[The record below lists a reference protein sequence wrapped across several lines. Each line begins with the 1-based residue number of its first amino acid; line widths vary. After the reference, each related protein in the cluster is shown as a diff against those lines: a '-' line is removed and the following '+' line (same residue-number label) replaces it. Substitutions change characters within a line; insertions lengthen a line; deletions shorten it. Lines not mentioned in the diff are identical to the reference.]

1 MTDQPHSDD
10 ATPAGGDA
18 AVVAIPTVDVVV
30 SLLLLVLAVLL
41 GWDSWRIGNA
51 WASDGP
57 QAGYFP
63 FYLSLVMGCASLFG
77 LVKVLILKR
86 GERGKFVE
94 REQLGRVMKVFVP
107 TFAFC
112 LATQFL
118 GIYVASFCLVVG
130 FMWWVGKISPQVSLL
145 TGVIFT
151 ALLFMTFEIAFKVI
165 MPKGPLEAAL
175 GF

>member
-1 MTDQPHSDD
+1 MADQPHSDD

-18 AVVAIPTVDVVV
+18 PVVGIPTVDVVV
-30 SLLLLVLAVLL
+30 SLLLLLLALLL
-41 GWDSWRIGNA
+41 GWDSWRIGNS

-63 FYLSLVMGCASLFG
+63 FYLSLVMGLASLFG
-77 LVKVLILKR
+77 LFKVVILKR
-86 GERGKFVE
+86 GERGTFVG
-94 REQLGRVMKVFVP
+94 REQFGRVMMVFVP

-118 GIYVASFCLVVG
+118 GIYIASFCLVVG
-130 FMWWVGKISPQVSLL
+130 FMWWVGKISPQISLI

-151 ALLFMTFEIAFKVI
+151 AALFLTFEVAFKVI

>member
-1 MTDQPHSDD
+1 MTDKSHSDD
-10 ATPAGGDA
+10 EPSAGGDTP
-18 AVVAIPTVDVVV
+18 VVGIPTIDVAV

-41 GWDSWRIGNA
+41 GWDSWRIGNS

-63 FYLSLVMGCASLFG
+63 FYLSLVMGLASIFG
-77 LVKVLILKR
+77 LAKVVIRKLGDR
-86 GERGKFVE
+86 GTFVG
-94 REQLGRVMKVFVP
+94 REQFGRVMMVFVP

-130 FMWWVGKISPQVSLL
+130 FMWVVGRLSPQISIV

-151 ALLFMTFEIAFKVI
+151 ALLFATFEIAFKVI